1 MKNNLY
7 QKYMRICFYFVLFFT
22 AKCLNFCCEECCGDC
37 CCDWWYNLLEDCYKK
52 SNKEEEKKKDDF
64 WNDYREEQKEK
75 ELRHR
80 EEIEKQKEEIEKQ
93 KEELKN
99 KIREYLSNIENQ
111 VENIK
116 RNLGED
122 KSTKEGLFNQIS
134 KINELIENFKNDNYF
149 VRNSIEKIRKDL
161 KELQDLCSKAGII
174 NFDDFYKKNEEW
186 ERFLEE
192 NGIHKQY
199 EEEKIITPEK
209 FSLDNTL
216 EKLNNNFGTY
226 LLEIFKTRL
235 FPVDENED
243 KYKYKNEFMEFYKE
257 YNIGSLKDIWDE
269 EYLQDFYEK
278 IFQKVKCDMLDKN
291 EKQAIE
297 IYKEGLLQEEHLYLG
312 YALLTDGDETKII
325 EKIHGQIRCAI
336 FTQAAKLKDIII
348 PPLINSFKHNIVEII
363 KDSFQEQL
371 NGNKNLQKNNSENIK
386 EIALNKYNEAIKN
399 LNGGKKIELTFFTS
413 YQDEIGSDFFPK
425 EAKLSVLFDYVL
437 SKGRD
442 FYAKDDND
450 NVDEKIPYL
459 TYEKEKGKIEL
470 TTIAKFGDSLN
481 DAIKNNENI
490 TIGKFY
496 EKNKPQVFI
505 FFKSDN

>member
-1 MKNNLY
+1 
-7 QKYMRICFYFVLFFT
+7 MRICFLFCFIFT
-22 AKCLNFCCEECCGDC
+22 AKCLNFCCQECCDDC
-37 CCDWWYNLLEDCYKK
+37 CCDWWNNLWEDCYKE
-52 SNKEEEKKKDDF
+52 SNEEEEKKKKDDYLNNHDYL
-64 WNDYREEQKEK
+64 NDHVEKTKQKILQDREEN
-75 ELRHR
+75 
-80 EEIEKQKEEIEKQ
+80 EKQKEEIVEQ

-99 KIREYLSNIENQ
+99 KIREYLSHIENY
-111 VENIK
+111 VETINNNFERDNSVK
-116 RNLGED
+116 
-122 KSTKEGLFNQIS
+122 KELLNQITR
-134 KINELIENFKNDNYF
+134 INELIKNFKDDNYF
-149 VRNSIEKIRKDL
+149 VRNSIEIIRKDW
-161 KELQDLCSKAGII
+161 EDLQGLCSKAGII

-199 EEEKIITPEK
+199 EEEKIINQEN
-209 FSLDNTL
+209 FSLENTL
-216 EKLNNNFGTY
+216 VKLRNNFGTY

-235 FPVDENED
+235 FPTNENGD
-243 KYKYKNEFMEFYKE
+243 KYKNEIMA
-257 YNIGSLKDIWDE
+257 
-269 EYLQDFYEK
+269 FYEK
-278 IFQKVKCDMLDKN
+278 YNIATWISFLTEESFNTFYENICKMTSYELDPDIN
-291 EKQAIE
+291 EQCRK
-297 IYKEGLLQEEHLYLG
+297 LLLDDKYLG
-312 YALLTDGDETKII
+312 FALLSNGDENQILDVFCDKINSLLYN
-325 EKIHGQIRCAI
+325 K
-336 FTQAAKLKDIII
+336 KDIIGTFI
-348 PPLINSFKHNIVEII
+348 CCFKRNIVEAI
-363 KDSFQEQL
+363 KKSINQ
-371 NGNKNLQKNNSENIK
+371 NLEIENDLKKNNSENIK
-386 EIALNKYNEAIKN
+386 NTALGEYNKAIEN
-399 LNGGKKIELTFFTS
+399 LNGEKIKLTFYNS

-496 EKNKPQVFI
+496 EKKIRQVVI

>member
-1 MKNNLY
+1 
-7 QKYMRICFYFVLFFT
+7 MRICFYFVLFFT

-37 CCDWWYNLLEDCYKK
+37 CCDWWNNLWEDCYKE
-52 SNKEEEKKKDDF
+52 SNKEEEDF
-64 WNDYREEQKEK
+64 LDDYRKKRERMNLQN
-75 ELRHR
+75 L
-80 EEIEKQKEEIEKQ
+80 EEIRKQKEEIEKQ

-134 KINELIENFKNDNYF
+134 KINELIENFKDDNYF

-216 EKLNNNFGTY
+216 EKLKNNFGTY

-235 FPVDENED
+235 FPTDKNED
-243 KYKYKNEFMEFYKE
+243 KYKNEFMA
-257 YNIGSLKDIWDE
+257 
-269 EYLQDFYEK
+269 FYEK
-278 IFQKVKCDMLDKN
+278 YNIATWISFLTEESFNTFYENICKMTSYELDPDIN
-291 EKQAIE
+291 EQCRK
-297 IYKEGLLQEEHLYLG
+297 LLLDDKYLG
-312 YALLTDGDETKII
+312 FALLSNGDENQILDVFCDKINSLLYN
-325 EKIHGQIRCAI
+325 K
-336 FTQAAKLKDIII
+336 KDIIGTFI
-348 PPLINSFKHNIVEII
+348 CCFKRNIVEVI
-363 KDSFQEQL
+363 KKSINQ
-371 NGNKNLQKNNSENIK
+371 NLEIENDLKKNNSENIK
-386 EIALNKYNEAIKN
+386 NTASRKYNEAIEN
-399 LNGGKKIELTFFTS
+399 LKGEKIKLTFFNH
-413 YQDEIGSDFFPK
+413 YQNEIASDFFPK

-450 NVDEKIPYL
+450 NVDKKTPYL
-459 TYEKEKGKIEL
+459 TYEKEKKRIEL
-470 TTIAKFGDSLN
+470 KTAANWGDSLKE
-481 DAIKNNENI
+481 AIDINKDI

-496 EKNKPQVFI
+496 EKQPHNVYM
-505 FFKSDN
+505 FF

>member
-1 MKNNLY
+1 
-7 QKYMRICFYFVLFFT
+7 MRICFLFCFIFT
-22 AKCLNFCCEECCGDC
+22 AKCLNFCCQECCGDC
-37 CCDWWYNLLEDCYKK
+37 CCDWWNNLWEDCYKE
-52 SNKEEEKKKDDF
+52 SNKEEEDF
-64 WNDYREEQKEK
+64 LDDYRKKRERMNLQN
-75 ELRHR
+75 L
-80 EEIEKQKEEIEKQ
+80 EEIRKQKEEIEKQ

-216 EKLNNNFGTY
+216 EKLKNNFGTY

-235 FPVDENED
+235 FPTDKNED
-243 KYKYKNEFMEFYKE
+243 KYKNEFMA
-257 YNIGSLKDIWDE
+257 
-269 EYLQDFYEK
+269 FYEK
-278 IFQKVKCDMLDKN
+278 YNIATWISFLTEESFNTFYENICKMTSYELDPDIN
-291 EKQAIE
+291 EQCRK
-297 IYKEGLLQEEHLYLG
+297 LLLDDKYLG
-312 YALLTDGDETKII
+312 FALLSNGDENQILDVFCDKIVSYLYN
-325 EKIHGQIRCAI
+325 K
-336 FTQAAKLKDIII
+336 KDIIGTFI
-348 PPLINSFKHNIVEII
+348 CCFKRNIVEVI
-363 KDSFQEQL
+363 KKSINQ
-371 NGNKNLQKNNSENIK
+371 NLEIENDLKKNNSENIK
-386 EIALNKYNEAIKN
+386 NTASRKYNEAIEN
-399 LNGGKKIELTFFTS
+399 LKGEKIKLTFFNH
-413 YQDEIGSDFFPK
+413 YQNEIASDFFPK

-450 NVDEKIPYL
+450 NVDKKTPYL
-459 TYEKEKGKIEL
+459 TYEKEKKRIEL
-470 TTIAKFGDSLN
+470 KTAANWGDSLKE
-481 DAIKNNENI
+481 AIDINKDI

-496 EKNKPQVFI
+496 EKQPHNVYM
-505 FFKSDN
+505 FF

>member
-1 MKNNLY
+1 
-7 QKYMRICFYFVLFFT
+7 MRICFLFCFIFT
-22 AKCLNFCCEECCGDC
+22 AKCLNFCCQECCGDC
-37 CCDWWYNLLEDCYKK
+37 CCDWWKNLWEDCYKK
-52 SNKEEEKKKDDF
+52 RNKEEEKKKDDF

-134 KINELIENFKNDNYF
+134 KINELIENFKDDNYF

-216 EKLNNNFGTY
+216 EKLKNNFGTY

-235 FPVDENED
+235 FPTDKNED
-243 KYKYKNEFMEFYKE
+243 KYKNEFMA
-257 YNIGSLKDIWDE
+257 
-269 EYLQDFYEK
+269 FYEK
-278 IFQKVKCDMLDKN
+278 YNIATWISFLTEESFNTFYENICKMTSYELDLDIN
-291 EKQAIE
+291 EQCRK
-297 IYKEGLLQEEHLYLG
+297 LLLDDKYLG
-312 YALLTDGDETKII
+312 FALLSNGDENQILDVFCDKIVSYLYN
-325 EKIHGQIRCAI
+325 K
-336 FTQAAKLKDIII
+336 KDIIGTFI
-348 PPLINSFKHNIVEII
+348 CCFKRNIVEVI
-363 KDSFQEQL
+363 KKSINQ
-371 NGNKNLQKNNSENIK
+371 NLEIENDLKKNNSENIK
-386 EIALNKYNEAIKN
+386 NTASRKYNEAIEN
-399 LNGGKKIELTFFTS
+399 LKGEKIKLTFFNH
-413 YQDEIGSDFFPK
+413 YQNEIASDFFPK

-450 NVDEKIPYL
+450 NVDKKTPYL
-459 TYEKEKGKIEL
+459 TYEKEKKRIEL
-470 TTIAKFGDSLN
+470 KTAANWGDSLKE
-481 DAIKNNENI
+481 AIDINKDI

-496 EKNKPQVFI
+496 EKQPHNVYM
-505 FFKSDN
+505 FF

>member
-1 MKNNLY
+1 
-7 QKYMRICFYFVLFFT
+7 MRICFYFVLFFT
-22 AKCLNFCCEECCGDC
+22 AKCLNFYCEECCEDC

-52 SNKEEEKKKDDF
+52 SNKEEEEKKDDYL
-64 WNDYREEQKEK
+64 NDYKKKAKQKD
-75 ELRHR
+75 LQNI
-80 EEIEKQKEEIEKQ
+80 EEIKKQKEEIEKQ

-99 KIREYLSNIENQ
+99 KIRKYLSNIENQ

-134 KINELIENFKNDNYF
+134 KINELIENFKDDNYF

-186 ERFLEE
+186 KKFLEYNSIQE
-192 NGIHKQY
+192 RY

-216 EKLNNNFGTY
+216 EKLKNNFGTY

-235 FPVDENED
+235 FPTDKNED
-243 KYKYKNEFMEFYKE
+243 KYKNEFMA
-257 YNIGSLKDIWDE
+257 
-269 EYLQDFYEK
+269 FYEK
-278 IFQKVKCDMLDKN
+278 YNIATWISFLTEESFNTFYENICKMTSYELDPDIN
-291 EKQAIE
+291 EQCRK
-297 IYKEGLLQEEHLYLG
+297 LLLDDKYLG
-312 YALLTDGDETKII
+312 FALLSNGDENQILDVFCDKIVSYLYN
-325 EKIHGQIRCAI
+325 K
-336 FTQAAKLKDIII
+336 KDIIGTFI
-348 PPLINSFKHNIVEII
+348 CCFKRNIVEVI
-363 KDSFQEQL
+363 KKSINQ
-371 NGNKNLQKNNSENIK
+371 NLEIENDLKKNNSENIK
-386 EIALNKYNEAIKN
+386 NTASRKYNEAIEN
-399 LNGGKKIELTFFTS
+399 LKGEKIKLTFFNH
-413 YQDEIGSDFFPK
+413 YQNEIASDFFPK

-450 NVDEKIPYL
+450 NVDKKTPYL
-459 TYEKEKGKIEL
+459 TYEKEKKRIEL
-470 TTIAKFGDSLN
+470 KTAANWGDSLKE
-481 DAIKNNENI
+481 AIDINKDI

-496 EKNKPQVFI
+496 EKQPHNVYM
-505 FFKSDN
+505 FF

>member
-1 MKNNLY
+1 
-7 QKYMRICFYFVLFFT
+7 MRICFYFVLFFT
-22 AKCLNFCCEECCGDC
+22 AKSLNFCCEECCGDC

-134 KINELIENFKNDNYF
+134 KINELIENFKDDNYF

-216 EKLNNNFGTY
+216 EKLKNNFGTY

-235 FPVDENED
+235 FPTDKNED
-243 KYKYKNEFMEFYKE
+243 KYKNEFMA
-257 YNIGSLKDIWDE
+257 
-269 EYLQDFYEK
+269 FYEK
-278 IFQKVKCDMLDKN
+278 YNIATWISFLTEESFNTFYENICKMTSYELDPDIN
-291 EKQAIE
+291 EQCRK
-297 IYKEGLLQEEHLYLG
+297 LLLDDKYLG
-312 YALLTDGDETKII
+312 FALLSNGDENQILDVFCDKINSLLYN
-325 EKIHGQIRCAI
+325 K
-336 FTQAAKLKDIII
+336 KDIIGTFI
-348 PPLINSFKHNIVEII
+348 CCFKRNIVEAI
-363 KDSFQEQL
+363 KKSINQ
-371 NGNKNLQKNNSENIK
+371 NLEIENDLKKNNSENIK
-386 EIALNKYNEAIKN
+386 NTALGEYNKAIEN
-399 LNGGKKIELTFFTS
+399 LNGEKIKLTFYNS

-496 EKNKPQVFI
+496 EKKIRQVVI